1 MQAGLT
7 TRRACHIM
15 GVSTSMLYYARAP
28 ERNQELR
35 ERLRAVARPG
45 IGYRMARALV
55 LLQSPQM
62 GQLNHKRVYRLWKEE
77 QLTRKKT
84 RKKRRSGAKVPLAAT
99 GANQVWCLDFCHDAC
114 LNGTRLKVLAIKD
127 EYTRECLSLE
137 VATNMNSHRV
147 REILQRLMQE
157 RGAPQFLRSDNG
169 PEFIAGHLNLWLRSQ
184 GSRSRFIQPG
194 APWQN
199 GHAESFMAR
208 LRAECLDAEV
218 FCNLADAKLKL
229 SLFRSYYNQE
239 RPHSALGYIPPAQFA
254 KQIEEQSG

>member
-1 MQAGLT
+1 MKEGVT

-15 GVSTSMLYYARAP
+15 SVSISMLYYARTP
-28 ERNQELR
+28 ERDQELR
-35 ERLRAVARPG
+35 ERLREVAGPG

-55 LLQSPQM
+55 LSKSPQM
-62 GQLNHKRVYRLWKEE
+62 GRLNHKRVYRLWKQE
-77 QLTRKKT
+77 QLTREKT
-84 RKKRRSGAKVPLAAT
+84 RKKQRSGAKVPLAAT

-114 LNGTRLKVLAIKD
+114 LNGTKLKVLAIKD
-127 EYTRECLSLE
+127 EYTRECLALE
-137 VATNMNSHRV
+137 VATKIDSHRV
-147 REILQRLMQE
+147 RAILERLMQE
-157 RGAPQFLRSDNG
+157 CGAPQFLRSDNG
-169 PEFIAGHLNLWLRSQ
+169 PEFIARHLSLWLRSQ
-184 GSRSRFIQPG
+184 GSHSRFIQPG

-218 FCNLADAKLKL
+218 FYNLADAKLKL

-254 KQIEEQSG
+254 QQIKEQSG